1 MRTTMFFTM
10 ILFSLLAA
18 SCRDVAGPVE
28 GNTPQGPFVVW
39 FNGLSGNADAYFIAS
54 DSLITN
60 AWSTGEAPNQIVELD
75 NGQFAVL
82 SSLSADLRVFSCNT
96 TGVTEKT
103 IQFPS
108 GSNPYSFCVTGDIGY
123 SALSLAD
130 SVAVFSIQSAEVT
143 AMIHTRSNPSGV
155 SYSCGMLFVGHAN
168 YPDASSPGGVSVI
181 NPVSGELIKW
191 IDTGVNTH
199 WLKLQPSGMIHC
211 YSTTYTDDGRV
222 TVINP
227 ETLEIT
233 AVVPCGGAPGEAI
246 SLNSSYCLS
255 PDGWGSGGLV
265 RYTET
270 GEFTKIDL
278 PFAATN
284 LALLEN
290 TVYATSFG
298 TAKVYMLDAETFSIV
313 DSLQAGGEGPQGII
327 AVDPGD

>member
-1 MRTTMFFTM
+1 M
-10 ILFSLLAA
+10 ILLVITAS

-96 TGVTEKT
+96 TGVTERT
-103 IQFPS
+103 VQFPA
-108 GSNPYSFCVTGDIGY
+108 GSNPYSFCMTGDTGY

-130 SVAVFSIQSAEVT
+130 SVAVFSIQSAET
-143 AMIHTRSNPSGV
+143 TGMIHTRSNPSGTA
-155 SYSCGMLFVGHAN
+155 YSSGKLFVGHAN

-181 NPVSGELIKW
+181 SPVSGELIKW

-211 YSTTYTDDGRV
+211 YSTTYTDDGKI
-222 TVINP
+222 TIINP
-227 ETLEIT
+227 ETLEMVA
-233 AVVPCGGAPGEAI
+233 AVQCGGAPGESI
-246 SLNSSYCLS
+246 NVNDSYIS

-265 RYTET
+265 KYTET
-270 GEFTKIDL
+270 GDFTRIDL
-278 PFAATN
+278 PFSATN
-284 LALLEN
+284 LAVYGDTL
-290 TVYATSFG
+290 YATSFG
-298 TAKVYMLDAETFSIV
+298 SAKVYMLDAATFSVV
-313 DSLQAGGEGPQGII
+313 DSLQAGGEGSQGII
-327 AVDPGD
+327 AVDPVN